1 MMAARSPPAL
11 AGVGTPI
18 AERAR
23 DAVRELERGAER
35 EPSDLRGAARRARG
49 VVMTPRL
56 GALVDGLE
64 ACGTALDRRRV
75 ASLLASSGVALED
88 VSALVRPSDG
98 GYTRARVARTEHF
111 ELLVLTWRPGQKSAA
126 HDHGGSLCAFTVLG
140 GAVRETRFAPSPDG
154 LVVAESE
161 GELREGEILADT
173 SSEIH
178 ALENAPDG
186 ELLVSLHVYAPP
198 LPELRRY
205 AVRSE
210 RAPLPVFTR
219 RLASAPT
226 VAIVGGGFSGTMV
239 AANLVRRA
247 SEEDR
252 PLHVVL
258 FDRQAAFGEGPAYRT
273 ADARHLLNVPA
284 SHMSAWPDR
293 PAHFAEWLARRE
305 PQLTGASFAPRRVY
319 GEYVR
324 ETLFEVA
331 RSAGD
336 RVSLEIRRAEV
347 ERVEASEGGW
357 TLAIA
362 GGERVDASA
371 LALATGHR
379 PPDDPLRG
387 RWSGPRA
394 RYIEDPWSSLALS
407 GIAPSEPVLLL
418 GSGLTAVDALLTLH
432 RGPRS
437 APVVLL
443 SRRGL
448 LPSTHLTPRPAPLDA
463 ATWLGSHLTARSL
476 VTAFRRAI
484 DRAVA
489 EGGDWRSVVDGL
501 RAHTPALWRSLPI
514 AERRRLLRHVRP
526 FWEVHRHRMAPEI
539 GRFVAERRAEGA
551 LRVAAGRVLAV
562 EAGVD
567 EALVEWTPRG
577 GAAPRRERFAWVVN
591 CTGPGAGVP
600 KVVQS
605 LVDGGH
611 VAPDPLGL
619 GLLTDDQGR
628 GGRPD
633 LVVVGTLRKPAAWES
648 TAVPELRIQAHAAAH
663 ALLEPLRR

>member
-1 MMAARSPPAL
+1 M
-11 AGVGTPI
+11 T
-18 AERAR
+18 
-23 DAVRELERGAER
+23 
-35 EPSDLRGAARRARG
+35 
-49 VVMTPRL
+49 TPRL
-56 GALVDGLE
+56 KALVDGLE
-64 ACGTALDRRRV
+64 ACGPALDRRRV
-75 ASLLASSGVALED
+75 ASLLASSGVALAD

-154 LVVAESE
+154 LVVARSE

-210 RAPLPVFTR
+210 RAALPVFTR

-247 SEEDR
+247 SEEDL

-284 SHMSAWPDR
+284 SHMSAWADR
-293 PAHFAEWLARRE
+293 PAHFAEWMARRD

-336 RVSLEIRRAEV
+336 GVSLEIRRAEV
-347 ERVEASEGGW
+347 ERVDASEGGW

-362 GGERVDASA
+362 GGERLDASA

-448 LPSTHLTPRPAPLDA
+448 LPSTHLSPRPAPLDA
-463 ATWLGSHLTARSL
+463 ATWLGPHRTARSL
-476 VTAFRRAI
+476 VTALRRAV

-501 RAHTPALWRSLPI
+501 RAHTPALWRSLSDT
-514 AERRRLLRHVRP
+514 ERRRLLRHVRP

-562 EAGVD
+562 EAGAD
-567 EALVEWTPRG
+567 EALVEWAPRG
-577 GAAPRRERFAWVVN
+577 GAAPCRERFAWVVN

-628 GGRPD
+628 GDRPD